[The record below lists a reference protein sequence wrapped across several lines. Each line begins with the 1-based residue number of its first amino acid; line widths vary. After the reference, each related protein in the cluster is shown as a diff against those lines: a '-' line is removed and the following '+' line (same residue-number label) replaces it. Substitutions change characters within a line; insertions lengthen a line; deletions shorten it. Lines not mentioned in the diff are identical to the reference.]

1 MKNFIPYGRQS
12 IDEEDIQ
19 AVVDVLRSDL
29 ITQGPV
35 SVQFEEAIATYC
47 GARYAVAV
55 ANGTAALHLAA
66 LAAGFGSGRGQLWAY
81 RCGTKI
87 TCLPP
92 LSLCGGGHCCW

>member
-55 ANGTAALHLAA
+55 ANGTAALHSPSLISS
-66 LAAGFGSGRGQLWAY
+66 LRSKFSR
-81 RCGTKI
+81 I
-87 TCLPP
+87 ISPP
-92 LSLCGGGHCCW
+92 FT